1 MAETPL
7 NIEDEGQE
15 ASAEEQKN
23 YDLIVEN
30 ALEFIHSSKAT
41 ESIDGQLARAEQVG
55 IPGTVG
61 RLAAQLTVQQL
72 EAAKQSGVNVNADT
86 AMQATG
92 EIVEELIETG
102 MRMGHF
108 TFANE
113 EQMVS
118 AQNKALR
125 TAQQGLVE
133 VSQQTG
139 LLDVDQMRKDVA
151 DFVRDQGPQA
161 AQEAI
166 RGFDTVGQE
175 EAQPGGVLAEAA
187 NGQQIS

>member
-1 MAETPL
+1 MAEHPL
-7 NIEDEGQE
+7 NIEEEGQE
-15 ASAEEQKN
+15 ASSEEQQQYN
-23 YDLIVEN
+23 LIVEN
-30 ALEFIHSSKAT
+30 AQEFIHNSKAT
-41 ESIDGQLARAEQVG
+41 KSIDGQLARAEQVG
-55 IPGTVG
+55 IPDMVG

-72 EAAKQSGVNVNADT
+72 EAAKQSGVAVSADV

-125 TAQQGLVE
+125 TAQQGIVE

-139 LLDVDQMRKDVA
+139 LLDAEQMRKDVA

-166 RGFDTVGQE
+166 RGFEGIGQE
-175 EAQPGGVLAEAA
+175 ATQPGGTLAEAA
-187 NGQQIS
+187 NGQ